1 MEGLGG
7 LLLTLGA
14 PVLARALGR
23 RFGEEVGEFA
33 QDALEALGKA
43 FGVAPT
49 EAAVTDVL
57 EREAKA
63 QPDVTKAK
71 VRVAEADMAAV
82 FLAEAEKVRAENE
95 QQRMTNELLLAETR
109 EPWWAWAWRPAG
121 MWGLGLI
128 WFWNIIVLHVLNAIF
143 KIALPPV
150 DSAVLLQLSAVY
162 MGLYMGGHTVKD
174 FVAKKWG
181 EKGKAAE

>member
-7 LLLTLGA
+7 ILLALGG

-23 RFGEEVGEFA
+23 RFGEEIGEFA
-33 QDALEALGKA
+33 EDALEALGKA
-43 FGVAPT
+43 FDVAPT

-63 QPDVTKAK
+63 QPEVAKAK

-82 FLAEAEKVRAENE
+82 FLAEAEKVRAEND
-95 QQRMTNELLLAETR
+95 QQRMTNELLLEETK
-109 EPWWAWAWRPAG
+109 EAWWAWAWRPAG
-121 MWGLGLI
+121 MWFLLLL
-128 WFWNIIVLHVLNAIF
+128 WFWNIIALHVLNAIF
-143 KIALPPV
+143 KIALPPA
-150 DSAVLLQLSAVY
+150 DAMVLLQLSAVY

-181 EKGKAAE
+181 GEGKAAD